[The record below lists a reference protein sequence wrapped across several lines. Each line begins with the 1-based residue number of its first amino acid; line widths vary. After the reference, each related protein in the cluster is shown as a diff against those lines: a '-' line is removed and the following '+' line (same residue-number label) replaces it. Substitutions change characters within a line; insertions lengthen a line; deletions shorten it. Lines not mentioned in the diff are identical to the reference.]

1 MLRCPPRGQS
11 RGPSMVDFA
20 SKCIVASTA
29 SPFAVT
35 LPLWKERKNKNITLE
50 CTVRVQEY
58 GLWRH
63 GLIHRFIHHLT
74 RPANDNASSAS
85 SSAFTSKPIH
95 WLFHSAA
102 RPYCPLASFCHAGC
116 VGFRCCLVVLWS
128 KMLFRLWPKS
138 LQASKQQLN
147 AHSSALGGPDTEPI
161 TGCFSSLWPQ
171 LVSRSIGKSRQQSGH
186 RPERR
191 SSLCRLLSYKVNR
204 FTRYARRLHTLSSW
218 LTSASALVARDRC
231 VRRP

>member
-1 MLRCPPRGQS
+1 MYRQGAGVWTLAARPQTPFH
-11 RGPSMVDFA
+11 PSPCEA
-20 SKCIVASTA
+20 CKRQRIKCIVLCLHKQT
-29 SPFAVT
+29 
-35 LPLWKERKNKNITLE
+35 KNW
-50 CTVRVQEY
+50 V
-58 GLWRH
+58 
-63 GLIHRFIHHLT
+63 
-74 RPANDNASSAS
+74 
-85 SSAFTSKPIH
+85 
-95 WLFHSAA
+95 FHSAA

-186 RPERR
+186 RPKRR